1 MTAASGREVAPA
13 PRDATP
19 GAAGGIVGWAR
30 QRPAAAHLAVLAG
43 LVLVVA
49 GWYAWL
55 GAGLFLD
62 DWRLISDTQQYGT
75 FHSLRHTDPGI
86 RISRPVAWVLYNV
99 VYRLAGASALR
110 LLVMVTVLN
119 LVVVVLLYLVMARI
133 VTRSSAFLVTAV
145 WVLLPTH
152 AALTV
157 WGNVVQ
163 ALLSLV
169 LLLGGVLWL
178 TRGRWLVPALCFAA
192 AALCY
197 QVVIP
202 MAALA
207 AVATPVDGG
216 LPARD
221 RAKILAAI
229 VLTSIW
235 AALHPTYPAEVH
247 LPDVAHL
254 WRGHFGSGLFASADP
269 PTLLRSGL
277 ALAVLAGTVVCCV
290 AWWRGDRRSG
300 EGPALVVLGLVVW
313 VAGLVVLVTTP
324 RWVQAGEFGLTTRV
338 FGLSSM
344 GSAMILVGIGQF
356 VWRRSPPLGAL
367 GAVVLLV
374 VAVSGQH
381 VALVT
386 WSDAA
391 RDARVLLT
399 ALGHHAD
406 DPADT
411 HFLVG
416 PDYPVR
422 NSVLALEA
430 DSVGY
435 AQQVYYGPGA
445 GTVVF
450 YDDPLTPLT
459 ADRVVL
465 PWSVVSDDLPARF
478 YEPVG
483 RLDTAAATPAGLAV
497 TGWVLDRSTADPIGV
512 EVFVDDLSEPVA
524 TIASADR
531 PRPELVDRYGLGAG
545 HGFDEVLTDVSPAPG
560 DHRVCMRGVTP
571 RRAAEVPQLQCVVVT
586 VDL

>member
-1 MTAASGREVAPA
+1 MTAASGREVTAS
-13 PRDATP
+13 PRVATP
-19 GAAGGIVGWAR
+19 GVAGGIVGWAR
-30 QRPAAAHLAVLAG
+30 QRAAAVHLAVLVG
-43 LVLVVA
+43 LVLGVA

-55 GAGLFLD
+55 GAGLLLD

-99 VYRLAGASALR
+99 VYRLAGTSAVR
-110 LLVMVTVLN
+110 LLVMVTLLN
-119 LVVVVLLYLVMARI
+119 LAVVVLLYLVLARL

-169 LLLGGVLWL
+169 LLLAGVLWL
-178 TRGRWLVPALCFAA
+178 TRGRWLAPALCFAA

-202 MAALA
+202 MAAIA
-207 AVATPVDGG
+207 AVATPAEGG
-216 LPARD
+216 LPARE
-221 RAKILAAI
+221 RAKILAA
-229 VLTSIW
+229 VALSSIW
-235 AALHPTYPAEVH
+235 AAVHPTYPAEVH

-269 PTLLRSGL
+269 PALLRSGL
-277 ALAVLAGTVVCCV
+277 ALAVLVGTAVCLV
-290 AWWRGDRRSG
+290 AWWRGERRPG
-300 EGPALVVLGLVVW
+300 EGPALVVLGLLVW

-344 GSAMILVGIGQF
+344 GAAMILVGIGQF

-367 GAVVLLV
+367 GALGLAV
-374 VAVSGQH
+374 VAVAGQH

-391 RDARVLLT
+391 RDARVLLA
-399 ALGHHAD
+399 ALGDHAD
-406 DPADT
+406 DPADS

-435 AQQVYYGPGA
+435 AQEVYYGPGA
-445 GTVVF
+445 GTVEF
-450 YDDPLTPLT
+450 YDDPLTPLS

-465 PWSVVSDDLPARF
+465 PWATLSDDLPARF

-483 RLDTAAATPAGLAV
+483 RLDTAQVSAGGLAV
-497 TGWVLDRSTADPIGV
+497 SGWVLDRSTADPIAV
-512 EVFVDDLSEPVA
+512 EVFVDDVTAPVA

-531 PRPELVDRYGLGAG
+531 PRPELVERYGLGAD
-545 HGFDEVLTDVSPAPG
+545 HGFDEVLADVSPAPG
-560 DHRVCMRGVTP
+560 EHRVCMRGVTP
-571 RRAAEVPQLQCVVVT
+571 RRADEVPQLQCVLVT
-586 VDL
+586 VDP